1 MFFIGVAIL
10 VFIIVI
16 FFRSKDNGT
25 GKINYD
31 KYDKEFE
38 QTIRDAVKDNYDNE
52 EDLERYIE
60 TTMRIR
66 REVREDKQKKGFL

>member
-16 FFRSKDNGT
+16 FFHSRDKGA
-25 GKINYD
+25 GKIDYD
-31 KYDKEFE
+31 EYDKEFE

-60 TTMRIR
+60 MTMRIR
-66 REVREDKQKKGFL
+66 REVWKDKRKKGFL

>member
-1 MFFIGVAIL
+1 MFIIGVVIL
-10 VFIIVI
+10 IFIVVI
-16 FFRSKDNGT
+16 FFRSKDKSE
-25 GKINYD
+25 KIDYD

-38 QTIRDAVKDNYDNE
+38 QTIRDNE

-60 TTMRIR
+60 MTMRIR

>member
-1 MFFIGVAIL
+1 MFIIGVVIL
-10 VFIIVI
+10 IFIVVI
-16 FFRSKDNGT
+16 FFRSKDKSE
-25 GKINYD
+25 KIDYD

-60 TTMRIR
+60 MTMRIR

>member
-1 MFFIGVAIL
+1 MFFIGLAIL

-16 FFRSKDNGT
+16 FFCSKDKGT
-25 GKINYD
+25 GKIDYD
-31 KYDKEFE
+31 EYDKEFE
-38 QTIRDAVKDNYDNE
+38 QTIRDAVKDNYENP

-66 REVREDKQKKGFL
+66 REVREDNRKKGFL